1 MRNWNTSTLL
11 VRKLND
17 TPIVKYILTV
27 PQKVIVLL

>member
-1 MRNWNTSTLL
+1 MRRNWNTLL

-17 TPIVKYILTV
+17 TPIVKNILTV